1 MLSKMNINQKEKNIK
16 DLEYNS
22 ILNKQNM
29 TMVLIG
35 TVFIYILFAENLPD
49 GLARSDLIV
58 LLILAWIITL
68 RYFNRQ
74 LSKIKDEIKGL

>member
-1 MLSKMNINQKEKNIK
+1 MNINQKEKNIK

-22 ILNKQNM
+22 ILNKQNI

-35 TVFIYILFAENLPD
+35 TAFIYVLFAESLPD
-49 GLARSDLIV
+49 VLARSDLII

-68 RYFNRQ
+68 QYFNRQ
-74 LSKIKDEIKGL
+74 LNKIKEEIKEL